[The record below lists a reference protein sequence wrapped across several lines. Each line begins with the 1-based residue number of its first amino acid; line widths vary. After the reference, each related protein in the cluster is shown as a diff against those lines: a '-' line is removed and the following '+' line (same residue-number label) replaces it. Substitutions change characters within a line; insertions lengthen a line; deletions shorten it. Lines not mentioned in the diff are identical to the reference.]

1 MAYVKVLAA
10 GFVVLLCSGCSTT
23 SDSPNYFKAAV
34 LTGLSQTIERQ
45 QYEDNLMANPRSSDF
60 SGEAVSAGVEAF
72 SFCMLFSCDEDNY
85 QLKEVPTDRD
95 EHRIKFI
102 ELNPNDRSVLELEE
116 FK

>member
-1 MAYVKVLAA
+1 MACKRASRRFCCTTLADA
-10 GFVVLLCSGCSTT
+10 RRHPILELFQ
-23 SDSPNYFKAAV
+23 AAV